1 MNYSLSLIIPAY
13 KAELTLDRCI
23 RSIVSQSFQDW
34 EICLIDDGS
43 PDHCPEI
50 CDEWAA
56 KDERIRVAHQKNRG
70 LSAARNRGIG
80 MARGLYITFVDSDDE
95 LAPDTLQ
102 VLMKQMN
109 EHPEYDILEYPVMEN
124 YQHPQGL
131 EQRHIW
137 EENTYTDFTDYWLQ
151 SAGFE
156 HCWACNKIFKRR
168 VFDKVAFATGCY
180 YEDVKLMGEIASL
193 CPVIHTTSAGL
204 YLYYYNGGGI
214 SKDYN
219 GTKLTQLLENQLH
232 IVNLLNIDLS
242 SRGWSRLTM
251 RLLNIQIDVY
261 KLTGRIMLQGITFHI
276 NHTLG
281 LPSLI
286 KSMLAKTLGIRRTC
300 EMWNR

>member
-1 MNYSLSLIIPAY
+1 MNCSLSLIIPAY

-56 KDERIRVAHQKNRG
+56 KDERIRVVHQENEG
-70 LSAARNRGIG
+70 LSAARNRGIE
-80 MARGLYITFVDSDDE
+80 MARGQYITFVDSDDK
-95 LAPDTLQ
+95 LAPETLQ
-102 VLMKQMN
+102 VLMKQMS
-109 EHPEYDILEYPVMEN
+109 EHPEYDILEYPVIEN
-124 YQHPQGL
+124 YRHPQGL

-137 EENTYTDFTDYWLQ
+137 EEKTYTDFTDYWLQ

-168 VFDKVAFATGCY
+168 VFDKVAFAKGCY

-204 YLYYYNGGGI
+204 YLYYYNGDGI

-232 IVNLLNIDLS
+232 IVNVLNIDLS
-242 SRGWSRLTM
+242 SRKWSRLTM

-276 NHTLG
+276 NTTLG

-286 KSMLAKTLGIRRTC
+286 KSLLAKTLGIRRTC
-300 EMWNR
+300 KVWNK